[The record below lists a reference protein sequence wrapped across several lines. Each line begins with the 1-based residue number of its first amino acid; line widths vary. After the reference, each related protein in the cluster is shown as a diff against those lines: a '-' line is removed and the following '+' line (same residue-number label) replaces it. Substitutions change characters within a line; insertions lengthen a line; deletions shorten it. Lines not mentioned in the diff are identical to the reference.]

1 MAELTVP
8 FDYRSILIGDEII
21 YRALTQQEKHAQQGK
36 YGREWA
42 EADQLQKSGAY
53 FRSNVMRSDFAIPSE
68 YQHCVPEPPCPWDK
82 TEDKVD
88 AAKINPTI
96 FGSDGVYT
104 HALAVHQRVDGNNM
118 YAVGN
123 PVIAFTLNQAALH
136 ASIRSEF
143 SYFAVNEITL
153 FQGPAVF
160 VIQRFH
166 RGTLEREFHYTFELI
181 R

>member
-8 FDYRSILIGDEII
+8 FDYRTILIGDEII
-21 YRALTQQEKHAQQGK
+21 YRALVQQERHAQQGI
-36 YGREWA
+36 YGKDWTET
-42 EADQLQKSGAY
+42 DQLEKSGAF
-53 FRSNVMRSDFAIPSE
+53 FRSNVMRSDFAIPAE

-88 AAKINPTI
+88 AAKINPVI

-104 HALAVHQRVDGNNM
+104 HALAVHQRIDGNNV
-118 YAVGN
+118 YTVGN
-123 PVIAFTLNQAALH
+123 SVIAFTNNQAALD
-136 ASIRSEF
+136 ANIRSEF
-143 SYFAVNEITL
+143 SYFAVNESSAY
-153 FQGPAVF
+153 QGAAVF

-166 RGTLEREFHYTFELI
+166 RGTLEREFHYTFELV